1 MGGDEV
7 ATVRT
12 PIAARRWS
20 VIVTAMVTAGVLLGS
35 CSNGAAPSGAK
46 DSSKA
51 KVDPPAAES
60 YPASVA
66 VYGDSLAM
74 QARPYFK
81 LLMAAADQ
89 SSTTYYSSFVGT
101 AICDWLPRMR
111 QLAVTTHFEA
121 VVLEFSGNALTPCM
135 AGIADYT
142 PAYYAKYRADT
153 MTAISIW
160 VPTVA
165 HVFLVGSPL
174 TRAQQASL
182 APVRWSRACRPTW
195 SAPRTGC
202 TSVPWPRW
210 TNHAVST
217 PREPSGS
224 PMPWCA
230 RSPLPSS
237 SP

>member
-1 MGGDEV
+1 M
-7 ATVRT
+7 
-12 PIAARRWS
+12 
-20 VIVTAMVTAGVLLGS
+20 LLGS

-51 KVDPPAAES
+51 KVDPPTAES

-66 VYGDSLAM
+66 LYGDSLAM

-174 TRAQQASL
+174 TRANRQPCTGPVVEGVPSNVVRSTDGVHFCPVAEVDESCRVYSSGAFRFADAMVRAL
-182 APVRWSRACRPTW
+182 ATPVEFPM
-195 SAPRTGC
+195 
-202 TSVPWPRW
+202 TSP
-210 TNHAVST
+210 
-217 PREPSGS
+217 GG
-224 PMPWCA
+224 
-230 RSPLPSS
+230 
-237 SP
+237 